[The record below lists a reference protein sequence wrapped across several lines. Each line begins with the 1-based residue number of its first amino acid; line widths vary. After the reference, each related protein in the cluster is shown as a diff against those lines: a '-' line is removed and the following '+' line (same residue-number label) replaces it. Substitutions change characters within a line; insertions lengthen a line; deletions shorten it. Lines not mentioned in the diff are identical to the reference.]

1 MVCKMNEDTPVWKFD
16 RVQLT
21 YLRPILHNEEKST
34 NRCYASIDFGF
45 FIIMDI
51 GLTRE
56 GDDRVTWS
64 NGFGWSDFKFNS
76 SQIDNL
82 YCEEVTKLLRMIKEE
97 LDRKRS
103 KIIEFLDNPNTMPE
117 IIKEAG
123 A

>member
-21 YLRPILHNEEKST
+21 YLRPILHNEKKST

-45 FIIMDI
+45 FFVMDI
-51 GLTRE
+51 GIARE
-56 GDDRVTWS
+56 GNNVVTWS
-64 NGFGWSDFKFNS
+64 NGFGWSDFRFNS
-76 SQIDNL
+76 SQIDNP